1 MRSLRGVFHS
11 SPLGKILQPT
21 FEDEIVK
28 NEAVM
33 NYLNDFLHMTY
44 KPIVE
49 GEMQVTNKFH

>member
-11 SPLGKILQPT
+11 SPLGKILEPT

-28 NEAVM
+28 HEAVM

-44 KPIVE
+44 KPIAE
-49 GEMQVTNKFH
+49 GEMQVTKKIS